1 MKCKLIMLITV
12 RIEINM
18 LVIYG
23 LDCEIIRVGVVR
35 LPYPEKFKSII
46 LQRSVR

>member
-1 MKCKLIMLITV
+1 MHMMLITV

-23 LDCEIIRVGVVR
+23 LDCEIIRVESCKTS
-35 LPYPEKFKSII
+35 LF
-46 LQRSVR
+46 